1 MDQSRDAYELT
12 SPLPELDHPVLVVHL
27 AGWID
32 ASGAAAA
39 ALAALERACG
49 TEVLATFDS
58 DMFVDYRAR
67 RPTMEIR
74 EGINAGLVWSDIE
87 LRHGTDPQGRDVL
100 LLTGPEPDMQWK
112 RFAAAVT
119 DVVVRLGAQKAVG
132 FGAYPF
138 ATPHTRPTQLSCT
151 SPSAEVVAAT
161 PYDKGTVDVPA
172 GMSSVLEHS
181 LTEAGVAMLGL
192 WARVPHYISAM
203 AYPAASVALL
213 QGLTDATGIRV
224 PVIDLENEAHKQRRR
239 IDQLVE
245 GNDEHKAMVEQLESL
260 FDQAAEQAN
269 TLAGELPSGDDL
281 AAEFEKF
288 LRDQE

>member
-1 MDQSRDAYELT
+1 MEQFPAAYEL
-12 SPLPELDHPVLVVHL
+12 SGPLPELDHPVLVVHL

-39 ALAALERACG
+39 ALAALDRVCATERL
-49 TEVLATFDS
+49 VTFDS
-58 DMFVDYRAR
+58 DTFIDYRAR

-74 EGINAGLVWSDIE
+74 EGINTRLLWNDIE
-87 LRHGTDPQGRDVL
+87 LRHGTDPTGRDVIV
-100 LLTGPEPDMQWK
+100 LTGPEPDMQWK
-112 RFAAAVT
+112 RFAKVLTDLAVQ
-119 DVVVRLGAQKAVG
+119 LGAEKAVG

-151 SPSAEVVAAT
+151 SPAAELVAAT

-181 LTEAGVAMLGL
+181 LTEAGVPMLGL

-203 AYPAASVALL
+203 AYPAASIALL
-213 QGLTDATGIRV
+213 QGLADATGVAI
-224 PVIDLENEAHKQRRR
+224 PAPDLQADALQQRQR
-239 IDQLVE
+239 IDQLVSS
-245 GNDEHKAMVEQLESL
+245 NDEHRAMVEQLERL
-260 FDQAAEQAN
+260 YDQAAEQADR
-269 TLAGELPSGDDL
+269 LSGDLPSGDDL
-281 AAEFEKF
+281 AAEFERF